1 MRPSGESCPL
11 DCPSRGRR
19 RPSDAG
25 DGDAGGPRLSWSFG
39 RSSVGLASVRF
50 LKREGRRPRIFAD
63 ATKRRA
69 RTNDV
74 ETLLGT
80 RFRYESRW
88 RASGATTTICGRR
101 SCERRRG
108 PSKGGRSRVSEETA
122 ATSGGSSPART
133 APARL
138 QPNSRTP
145 SARRTA
151 RATTGPWSA
160 RFRPTTTRGR
170 CWGRATR
177 RARTTR
183 PYLRRYP
190 TTSCS
195 RWRGTD

>member
-1 MRPSGESCPL
+1 MRPSGNRAHLIVLPE
-11 DCPSRGRR
+11 
-19 RPSDAG
+19 DAG
-25 DGDAGGPRLSWSFG
+25 RPTPANGTRVLVSLGVSVAPPLAWPVFGSSRERDDAL
-39 RSSVGLASVRF
+39 VF
-50 LKREGRRPRIFAD
+50 LPTPQNGELE
-63 ATKRRA
+63 
-69 RTNDV
+69 RTTS
-74 ETLLGT
+74 TLLGT

-177 RARTTR
+177 RGRTTR